1 MFQPLSPGHISVHST
16 VQKRGTLGLLSV
28 VLKQPRRKA
37 VVLCPGSYQSHLGHR
52 KLPSGPVVRNFEKT
66 LILGSIPIKSKSLD
80 VGPWHLCFFML
91 PWRFYRDTRAR
102 LHPSPPSALVSLPR
116 ICLLGNRTLSRHGF
130 DVCAKLAWEGN
141 ETVTTRLWGLFCS
154 SRFLNATCDEY
165 FMRNNVTE
173 IQGIPGAASGLI
185 KGLREGR
192 GLVSREHCRDYG
204 LIS

>member
-1 MFQPLSPGHISVHST
+1 M
-16 VQKRGTLGLLSV
+16 
-28 VLKQPRRKA
+28 
-37 VVLCPGSYQSHLGHR
+37 
-52 KLPSGPVVRNFEKT
+52 
-66 LILGSIPIKSKSLD
+66 LILGSIPIKWKSLD
-80 VGPWHLCFFML
+80 VGPWHLCFFVL
-91 PWRFYRDTRAR
+91 PWQFYHETRAR
-102 LHPSPPSALVSLPR
+102 LHPSPPSSLVSLPR

-192 GLVSREHCRDYG
+192 GLVSREHCRDCG